1 SLHELFMSSAGGD
14 TCAPSTFRPLAPR
27 VGFCYRYSVLSKS
40 SETAMEFHENV
51 LGLIGHTPLVK
62 LNRITKG
69 VKATI
74 LAKMESLN
82 PGYSVKDRI
91 GVAMIEAAE
100 REGTLKPGGTVIE
113 ATSGNTGIGLAL
125 AAAVKGYKCIFVM
138 TDKASVEKSR
148 YLKALGADVVITPVS
163 AKPGTPDHYVS
174 TAQRIASETPNSF
187 YPDQYSNPANPE
199 AHYRTTGPELWRQT
213 EGKITHF
220 VAGLGTGGTISGTG
234 RFLKEKDPN
243 IRIIGADP
251 YGSIFKTYKETGKI
265 VETTP
270 YLVEGIGQ
278 EIVPANV
285 HIKYVDE
292 VVNVTDRESFEMSRL
307 LGRMEGIFCGGSTG
321 TNLAAAMR
329 VAEGL
334 DENAVVV
341 FIVCDTG
348 EHYLTKHHSDEWLK
362 EKRLLEPQRITA
374 GLITGT
380 KKPQSPKTLI
390 SVRPT
395 DSVGH
400 ALTQMDDQGL
410 SQIPVL
416 DEGRAVGALRENR
429 VLAKVVRNREL
440 LSARVSDVMET
451 SFPIVD
457 VDESSAEVAR
467 RLQTSPAVLVEE
479 YGRIVGIITRHDVLD
494 LKNVAQ

>member
-1 SLHELFMSSAGGD
+1 MQ
-14 TCAPSTFRPLAPR
+14 
-27 VGFCYRYSVLSKS
+27 V
-40 SETAMEFHENV
+40 HENV
-51 LGLIGHTPLVK
+51 LGLIGRTPLVR
-62 LNRITKG
+62 LNRLARG
-69 VKATI
+69 VKAKVF
-74 LAKMESLN
+74 AKMENLN

-100 REGTLKPGGTVIE
+100 REGILKPGGTVIE

-148 YLKALGADVVITPVS
+148 YLKALGSDVVITPVS

-174 TAQRIASETPNSF
+174 TARRIAAETPNSF

-199 AHYRTTGPELWRQT
+199 AHYRTTGPEVWEQT

-234 RFLKEKDPN
+234 KFLKEKNPA

-251 YGSIFKTYKETGKI
+251 YGSIFKTFKETGKI
-265 VETTP
+265 VEATP

-278 EIVPANV
+278 EIVPPNV

-292 VVNVTDRESFEMSRL
+292 VVNVTDRDSFEMSRM
-307 LGRMEGIFCGGSTG
+307 LGRLEGIFCGGSTG
-321 TNLAAAMR
+321 TNLAAALR
-329 VAEGL
+329 VANTL
-334 DENAVVV
+334 DENAIMV

-380 KKPQSPKTLI
+380 KKPQAPKGLV
-390 SVRPT
+390 SVTST
-395 DSVGH
+395 DTVAD
-400 ALTQMDDQGL
+400 ALEKMDDLGL
-410 SQIPVL
+410 TQIPVL
-416 DEGRAVGALRENR
+416 DEGRAIGSLRENR

-440 LSARVSDVMET
+440 LTSPVSEVMEG

-457 VDESSAEVAR
+457 VDASSSDVTKK
-467 RLQTSPAVLVEE
+467 LQTSPAVLVEE
-479 YGRIVGIITRHDVLD
+479 YGRITGIITRHDVLD
-494 LKNVAQ
+494 LKLTGGVN

>member
-1 SLHELFMSSAGGD
+1 
-14 TCAPSTFRPLAPR
+14 
-27 VGFCYRYSVLSKS
+27 
-40 SETAMEFHENV
+40 MEFQENI
-51 LGLIGHTPLVK
+51 LGLIGNTPLVK
-62 LNRITKG
+62 LNRLARD
-69 VKATI
+69 VKAQVF
-74 LAKMESLN
+74 AKMENLN
-82 PGYSVKDRI
+82 PGFSVKDRI

-174 TAQRIASETPNSF
+174 TAKRIASETPNSF
-187 YPDQYSNPANPE
+187 YPDQYSNPANPD

-220 VAGLGTGGTISGTG
+220 VAGLGTGGTISGIG
-234 RFLKEKDPN
+234 RYLKEKNPA

-265 VETTP
+265 VEATP

-292 VVNVTDRESFEMSRL
+292 VINVTDRESFELSRL
-307 LGRMEGIFCGGSTG
+307 LGRREGIFCGGSTG
-321 TNLAAAMR
+321 TNLSAALR
-329 VAEGL
+329 VAKTL
-334 DENAVVV
+334 DENAIVV

-362 EKRLLEPQRITA
+362 EKRLLEPQKITA
-374 GLITGT
+374 GLISGT
-380 KKPQSPKTLI
+380 KKPQSPKSLVWVKPSDI
-390 SVRPT
+390 
-395 DSVGH
+395 VGD
-400 ALTQMDDQGL
+400 ALQQMDELGL

-416 DEGRAVGALRENR
+416 DEGRAVGSLRENR
-429 VLAKVVRNREL
+429 CLAKVVRNRDL
-440 LSARVSDVMET
+440 LNSPVSEVMEN
-451 SFPIVD
+451 SFPTVD
-457 VDESSAEVAR
+457 VDVSSNEVTR

-479 YGRIVGIITRHDVLD
+479 YGRIIGIITRHDVLE
-494 LKNVAQ
+494 LKNA